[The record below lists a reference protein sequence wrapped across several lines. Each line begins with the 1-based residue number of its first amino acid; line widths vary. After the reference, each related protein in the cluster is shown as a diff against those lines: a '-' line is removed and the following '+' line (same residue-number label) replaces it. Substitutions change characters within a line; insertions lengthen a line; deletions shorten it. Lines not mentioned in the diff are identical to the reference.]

1 MTHGSWYSLGSKF
14 YENLNQSIITES
26 RHPFLIIYID
36 FEVIFHEKGVLSAPV
51 NINLQILLTW
61 TDRHISPQ
69 L

>member
-14 YENLNQSIITES
+14 YENLNQS
-26 RHPFLIIYID
+26 IIYID